1 MARSQ
6 PTIAVHCAAAVR
18 CHEASALAVRL
29 LLPLTTISNPGFDF
43 LLTYTT
49 KRLELWKTGR
59 SAPGPIYVDFVGGPF
74 GYRRLRGGGCM
85 QYLARAVGLRSGIKP
100 SILDATAGLGRDAFM
115 LATLGCRVLMLERS
129 PISHALLADGL
140 KRANLDPMLSKV
152 TDERLGLRCEDAISY
167 LTRLSAHARPDVIY
181 LDPMY
186 PKRSRSAL
194 NKKEMRLLREVA
206 GDDEDAPELLAL
218 SLRTAGRRVV
228 VKRSRL
234 APPIE
239 GSPPDA
245 HIRGAATRYDVY
257 SLRKRTKNLP
267 PE

>member
-6 PTIAVHCAAAVR
+6 PTIAVHCAAAAR

-29 LLPLTTISNPGFDF
+29 FLPLAATSDPGFDF

-49 KRLELWKTGR
+49 ERLELRKTGR
-59 SAPGPIYVDFVGGPF
+59 SAPGPVYVDFVGGPF
-74 GYRRLRGGGCM
+74 GYRRLHGGGRM
-85 QYLARAVGLRSGIKP
+85 QHLARAAGLRSAIKP

-115 LATLGCRVLMLERS
+115 LAALGCRVLMLERS

-140 KRANLDPMLSKV
+140 KRASLDPLLSKV
-152 TDERLGLRCEDAISY
+152 TDERLALRCEDAILY
-167 LTRLSAHARPDVIY
+167 LTRLPAHIRPDVIY

-186 PKRSRSAL
+186 PKSSRSAL

-218 SLRTAGRRVV
+218 SLRTAGTRVV
-228 VKRSRL
+228 VKRPRL
-234 APPIE
+234 APSIE

-245 HIRGAATRYDVY
+245 QIRGAATRYDVY
-257 SLRKRTKNLP
+257 SLRKRTKDLR